1 MKFEH
6 LAIILIS
13 RPKGVITIE
22 TNTFTENIALFGGAV
37 TITSPDF

>member
-6 LAIILIS
+6 IGIILIS
-13 RPKGVITIE
+13 RPKGEITF
-22 TNTFTENIALFGGAV
+22 TSNTFEENISIFGGAV